1 MAKYQ
6 VVEGFTVLDK
16 QYPATID
23 GSEIDHLDS
32 LLHRVALSWW
42 QKNQLQKPQRQE
54 IKNHGKVSPS

>member
-23 GSEIDHLDS
+23 GNQFDHLDS
-32 LLHRVALSWW
+32 LLASGRIVLVADKSTS
-42 QKNQLQKPQRQE
+42 KAEPAGDK
-54 IKNHGKVSPS
+54 